1 MDIYHIMYHFYPT
14 ITNEERNEKTAFRFN
29 IYIRYTE
36 WLFGYLVPNLIHSFV
51 PVFHSPHRQ
60 LQNEGARRR
69 KRETRG
75 CQAGF
80 LFV

>member
-1 MDIYHIMYHFYPT
+1 MKRLHFVLIFILDI
-14 ITNEERNEKTAFRFN
+14 
-29 IYIRYTE
+29 YTE

-60 LQNEGARRR
+60 LLNEGARRR